1 MFESSELAIR
11 LFLMKVCD
19 FYSSSSIAAGWPAD
33 HYLPDTMSHVLSCVK
48 KEKERTAA
56 FQALGLLSVAVRSE
70 FQVYLPKV
78 LEIIKGALP
87 LKDFTHK

>member
-1 MFESSELAIR
+1 
-11 LFLMKVCD
+11 
-19 FYSSSSIAAGWPAD
+19 
-33 HYLPDTMSHVLSCVK
+33 MSHVLSCVK